1 MTKLPNWVLVGGLVG
16 AGCGA
21 PVQTW
26 GDFGDAGPYG
36 QHNGG
41 SSGGSTATD
50 SGTGGGGDG
59 GGSSGGSTSS
69 SSGGSSGGGVSQD
82 GGSSSGSSSSSSGG
96 GATGGGDGGIV
107 VCTSGVTSHS
117 SEGSSMSPGDT
128 CVTCHSSSNGEASML
143 TIGGTVYP
151 TAHEPTNCD
160 GVSVTG
166 ATVVITDANNKV
178 QTLTVNSVGNF
189 QSSASVAAPYKASV
203 VYNGAT
209 LSMITAQ
216 TSGDC
221 NSCHSVD
228 GANGAPGRVMLP

>member
-1 MTKLPNWVLVGGLVG
+1 MTKLPNWVLVGGLVV

-21 PVQTW
+21 PAQTW

-41 SSGGSTATD
+41 SSSGSSATD

-59 GGSSGGSTSS
+59 GGSSGGSSSSGSS
-69 SSGGSSGGGVSQD
+69 SSGSSSG
-82 GGSSSGSSSSSSGG
+82 GGSSSGSSSG

-107 VCTSGVTSHS
+107 VVCTSGVTSHS
-117 SEGSSMSPGDT
+117 NEGSSMSPGDT
-128 CVTCHSSSNGEASML
+128 CVSCHSSSNGEASML

-209 LSMITAQ
+209 LSMLTAQ

-221 NSCHSVD
+221 NSCHTVD

>member
-1 MTKLPNWVLVGGLVG
+1 MTKLPNWVLVGGLVV

-41 SSGGSTATD
+41 SSSGSSATD
-50 SGTGGGGDG
+50 SGTGGGSS
-59 GGSSGGSTSS
+59 GSSGGSSNSGNSNSS
-69 SSGGSSGGGVSQD
+69 SSGSSSGGGST
-82 GGSSSGSSSSSSGG
+82 SGSSSSSSSGA
-96 GATGGGDGGIV
+96 ATGGGDGGIV
-107 VCTSGVTSHS
+107 VVCTSGVTSHS
-117 SEGSSMSPGDT
+117 NEGSSMSPGDT
-128 CVTCHSSSNGEASML
+128 CVSCHSSSNGEASTL

-166 ATVVITDANNKV
+166 ATVVIIDANNKV

-203 VYNGAT
+203 VYNGVT

-221 NSCHSVD
+221 NSCHTVD